1 MNGMTMRTGCLAL
14 CGMLMAG
21 PGAAGATRDLLKK
34 PQDWFKTAEAAKIA
48 DNILSWQTR
57 AGGWPKNVDVSGEP
71 YSGDQDEL
79 KPTFDNSATTDE
91 LRFLARMHKANGE
104 RRYEQAFER
113 GFDYIIAAQYPTG
126 GWPQFDPPGS
136 SYHRHIT
143 FNDNAMVR
151 LMNFLRETY
160 EDDRY
165 DFLDSRRKE
174 AAKTA
179 FADGIRCILKCQ
191 IRVDGHLT
199 AWCAQHDEKNY
210 EPRPGR
216 AYELVSISGSE
227 SVGILRLLMSIDD
240 PGPEVVQAVDAAVA
254 WLRSVELHGIRIV
267 ERDGNRVVVED
278 DSAPPLWARFYEIGS
293 NRPFFCGRDGVKKYR
308 LDEIEDERRNGYSW
322 YGSWPRSLLESEY
335 PAWKKKID

>member
-1 MNGMTMRTGCLAL
+1 
-14 CGMLMAG
+14 
-21 PGAAGATRDLLKK
+21 
-34 PQDWFKTAEAAKIA
+34 
-48 DNILSWQTR
+48 
-57 AGGWPKNVDVSGEP
+57 
-71 YSGDQDEL
+71 
-79 KPTFDNSATTDE
+79 
-91 LRFLARMHKANGE
+91 
-104 RRYEQAFER
+104 
-113 GFDYIIAAQYPTG
+113 
-126 GWPQFDPPGS
+126 
-136 SYHRHIT
+136 
-143 FNDNAMVR
+143 
-151 LMNFLRETY
+151 
-160 EDDRY
+160 
-165 DFLDSRRKE
+165 
-174 AAKTA
+174 
-179 FADGIRCILKCQ
+179 
-191 IRVDGHLT
+191 VDGHLT

-227 SVGILRLLMSIDD
+227 SVGILRLLISIDD

-308 LDEIEDERRNGYSW
+308 LDEIEAERRNGYSW